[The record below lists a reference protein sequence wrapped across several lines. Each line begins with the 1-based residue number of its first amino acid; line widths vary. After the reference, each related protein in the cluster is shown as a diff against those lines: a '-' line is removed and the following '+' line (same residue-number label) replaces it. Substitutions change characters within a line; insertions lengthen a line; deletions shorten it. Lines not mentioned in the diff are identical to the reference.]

1 MQTCML
7 LNLKCSKI
15 KWVELFLGMHL
26 TKHLTSHDKKSH
38 AEDCYFDR
46 KNSSPDRIRVGDEE
60 YYVEHEHW
68 SQGSSR
74 VEVLEDCGVDHEHWN
89 PDRNHV
95 EDCYIIHRNYE
106 NVVMLCFPSIQIGI
120 ESTSNSIELKFS

>member
-15 KWVELFLGMHL
+15 KWVELFLGRHL

-68 SQGSSR
+68 SQGISR
-74 VEVLEDCGVDHEHWN
+74 VEILEDCGVDHEHWN

-95 EDCYIIHRNYE
+95 EDCYIYPQKLWKRGYA
-106 NVVMLCFPSIQIGI
+106 MFPSIQFKL
-120 ESTSNSIELKFS
+120 ELKALAIP